1 MKNPHLEFIGRRMR
15 EVHRHH
21 PWGMSAGGLYI
32 PHTYDDMKANDLS
45 HWDDV
50 GFNLNGRRYMV
61 WWRHPRDVYTSAIE
75 TLAWE
80 QQEFEHGEPPD
91 PNWMF
96 DGATTL
102 YKQVGKSGKRKKPN
116 AFRSREKSDEM
127 KSYYAQLSERET
139 VLRKQGIDL
148 EIRPSW
154 KWKRYQAFMGMDMVA
169 PVEVRNEQEI
179 AQLADLARQ
188 LVLRKTTLAER
199 FPDAYSRADWL
210 REQGRVRT

>member
-1 MKNPHLEFIGRRMR
+1 MR

-199 FPDAYSRADWL
+199 LPDAYSRADWL

>member
-1 MKNPHLEFIGRRMR
+1 MKNPHLEFLGRRMR
-15 EVHRHH
+15 EYRRHH

-32 PHTYDDMKANDLS
+32 PHTYDDMRANDLS

-50 GFNLNGRRYMV
+50 GFILNDRPYMV
-61 WWRHPRDVYTSAIE
+61 WWRHPRDVYASAIE

-80 QQEFEHGEPPD
+80 QQKVEHGEPPD
-91 PNWMF
+91 SNWMF

-116 AFRSREKSDEM
+116 AFRSREKSDEL

-139 VLRKQGIDL
+139 VLRQQGIDL

-154 KWKRYQAFMGMDMVA
+154 KWKRYEAFMGMDLVA
-169 PVEVRNEQEI
+169 PMEIRNEQEV

-199 FPDAYSRADWL
+199 CPDAYSRADWL